1 MKLNFFHRGNKVPRP
16 TGPSYREPTFDELPP
31 EIASKLRA
39 ADRRITSI
47 VFWRGFFAVLCTLQL
62 AIASVMLIDAMVV
75 IFSVWVRWL
84 LTLGIIAV
92 TLHVTWVM
100 LIKPLSKK
108 RTPSSLARLL
118 ERGHPELEERLST
131 VVELLAD
138 PTAVSEGGQE
148 LLNVVK
154 DSAILDAGD
163 ISPRREFTMISVR
176 PKVLVALSVFAVF
189 LILFVC
195 WPKSVGRL
203 MLRAVAP
210 NLEVDNLYADSL
222 QVAPGDAVILEGTP
236 FQVELAVLGGFPG
249 QAYLHLLPEGRSSEI
264 SERMSQLS
272 SEKDGEI
279 SVRNYRFGIGAVE
292 HSFTYRVSCGS
303 ALTRAYSVTCLPE
316 PSYTN
321 LSVQLEFPAYTK
333 RGVQKL
339 ESEKGDIQAL
349 PGTIAEI
356 SALPNRSMKESV
368 CVIGETE
375 MAVSER
381 LSDGRL
387 VWRFPLKSDLSG
399 SWSFRLVDANDF
411 TNKPTFYSLDIV
423 PDMEPVAKIVDPQ
436 ESNYKLPKTGE
447 IPFVWTASDDYGIG
461 QPTIQAQFVGND
473 WFDLRPVEN
482 WEEVRPGQWTGRD
495 VFRLSDLQL
504 NNVKAVRFRIVARDA
519 CPEEY
524 NGPHSGFSNMIHIEL
539 DEAAES
545 FFEQAVS
552 KEAVALTR
560 SLLDVEKELSRALQ
574 HAESG
579 LQTARLQQ
587 DRPTCDQ
594 MRNCKDSL
602 GKADQLV
609 RDFLSDAMASM
620 LSDVAPEARELRQK
634 KILPAAELADEVVF
648 TVPDARV
655 PVIERLI
662 ALLRDAQKSVTDLKQ
677 EVEKEAEALMAAERL
692 DTMAGKEDELAEKL
706 QSEMTE
712 EDWKAWQEEQA
723 KLMKEMEE
731 MSLDTDP
738 LKEQKDLAEKL
749 TEDAKSLEERQKDL
763 AALTEELSL
772 DSNNAEAK
780 EKLEKLTDDM
790 PQDSTTEE
798 RLAQAQQE
806 LASDMAAFQQDV
818 DSLQQDMNAIGEEPI
833 SDLNQASDSAQ
844 QASDQAQEAAN
855 TLQENAQ
862 GNEQQDGESHNGQ
875 QEDDPNSEQQDGE
888 SHNGQQEDNP
898 NGEQQDGESHGEK
911 PPWDQMQQAADA
923 MAKAAQSLNSAK
935 QQIEE
940 KSAQMAQEMAQAM
953 QEAMNAMQEAL
964 DAAQQEAGQMQDGQ
978 QQDGQMQDGQ
988 QQSQDG
994 QQQSQDGQQQ
1004 SQDGQMQDGQQQ
1016 PPQNPQGQQPSDSNE
1031 PPKGGDFQA
1040 PPGQQLAQQK
1050 AQQAANA
1057 MKQMAQ
1063 QQQQANQQKGPK
1075 SNQPSQQNQPSGEQK
1090 TNDPTGMPT
1099 PVGEIDPRLGG
1110 QDRTADWLKSAS
1122 GGGSEVLS
1130 TEADDTPEEY
1140 RGMVKDYFESL
1151 SNRK

>member
-1 MKLNFFHRGNKVPRP
+1 P

-39 ADRRITSI
+39 ANRRITSI
-47 VFWRGFFAVLCTLQL
+47 VFWRGLFAVFCTLQL

-84 LTLGIIAV
+84 LTLGIVAV
-92 TLHVTWVM
+92 TLRVTWVM
-100 LIKPLSKK
+100 LIKPLGTK

-163 ISPRREFTMISVR
+163 ISPRREFTMSSVK
-176 PKVLVALSVFAVF
+176 PKVVVAVSIFAIF
-189 LILFVC
+189 AILFIC

-249 QAYLHLLPEGRSSEI
+249 QAYLHLLPEGRNSEI

-272 SEKDGEI
+272 AEKDGEV

-303 ALTRAYSVTCLPE
+303 ALTRSYSVTCLPE

-321 LSVQLEFPAYTK
+321 LSVQLSFPSYTK

-339 ESEKGDIQAL
+339 EAEKGDIQAL

-356 SALPNRSMKESV
+356 SALPNRAMKESV
-368 CVIGETE
+368 CVLGETE
-375 MAVSER
+375 IAASEK

-399 SWSFRLVDANDF
+399 SWAFRFVDENDF
-411 TNKPTFYSLDIV
+411 TNKPAFYSLDIV
-423 PDMEPVAKIVDPQ
+423 ADMEPVAKIVEP
-436 ESNYKLPKTGE
+436 EERSYKLPESGE
-447 IPFVWTASDDYGIG
+447 IPFVWTASDDYGID
-461 QPTIQAQFVGND
+461 QPMIQVRLGGND

-482 WEEVRPGQWTGRD
+482 WDEVRPGQWTGRD
-495 VFRLSDLQL
+495 VFRLSELKL
-504 NNVKAVRFRIVARDA
+504 ANVNTVRFRLVAKDA
-519 CPEEY
+519 CPEAY
-524 NGPHSGFSNMIHIEL
+524 NGPHCGFSEMITIEL
-539 DEAAES
+539 DAMAES
-545 FFEQAVS
+545 FFEQAVAQ
-552 KEAVALTR
+552 EVAALTR
-560 SLLDVEKELSRALQ
+560 NLDDVEKELTRALQ
-574 HAESG
+574 FAENG
-579 LQTARLQQ
+579 LQTARLNQ
-587 DRPTCDQ
+587 DKPTVDQ
-594 MRNCKDSL
+594 MMNCKESL
-602 GKADQLV
+602 GKADRLV
-609 RDFLSDAMASM
+609 RDFLSRAMDSM
-620 LSDVAPEARELRQK
+620 LSDVAPEARTLLQK
-634 KILPAAELADEVVF
+634 KILPAADLANEVVF
-648 TVPDARV
+648 TAPASRV

-662 ALLRDAQKSVTDLKQ
+662 ALLRDAQKSIGQLKQ
-677 EVEKEAEALMAAERL
+677 EVEKEAESVMAAERL
-692 DTMAGKEDELAEKL
+692 DEMAGKEDALAEKL

-712 EDWKAWQEEQA
+712 EDWKKWQEEQE

-731 MSLDTDP
+731 MALDTDP
-738 LKEQKDLAEKL
+738 LKEQKEFAEKL
-749 TEDAKSLEERQKDL
+749 TEDAKSLEERQKEL
-763 AALTEELSL
+763 AEIAEELSL
-772 DSNNAEAK
+772 NPEDAK
-780 EKLEKLTDDM
+780 ANEKLNELTNDM
-790 PQDSTTEE
+790 PQDSSSEE
-798 RLAQAQQE
+798 RLAQAQQD
-806 LASDMAAFQQDV
+806 LASDMEDFRQNV
-818 DSLQQDMNAIGEEPI
+818 DSLQQDMNGIEDMPM
-833 SDLNQASDSAQ
+833 DNLNQASDSAQ

-855 TLQENAQ
+855 ALQEDAQGNPQ
-862 GNEQQDGESHNGQ
+862 GNEQQEGES
-875 QEDDPNSEQQDGE
+875 S
-888 SHNGQQEDNP
+888 
-898 NGEQQDGESHGEK
+898 GEQQEGESSGEQS
-911 PPWDQMQQAADA
+911 PQDQMQQAADA
-923 MAKAAQSLNSAK
+923 MSKAAQALDAAK
-935 QQIEE
+935 QQIGE

-964 DAAQQEAGQMQDGQ
+964 DAAQQESGLPQDGQ
-978 QQDGQMQDGQ
+978 QQDGQQQDGQ
-988 QQSQDG
+988 QQDGQPQDG
-994 QQQSQDGQQQ
+994 QQQDGQQQDGQQQ
-1004 SQDGQMQDGQQQ
+1004 DGQQQ
-1016 PPQNPQGQQPSDSNE
+1016 NGPQQPPQDQQGQQSPDSNE

-1040 PPGQQLAQQK
+1040 PPGQQKAQQK
-1050 AQQAANA
+1050 AQQAAEA

-1063 QQQQANQQKGPK
+1063 QQQQANAQKGPK
-1075 SNQPSQQNQPSGEQK
+1075 SNQPSQPNQPTGDQK
-1090 TNDPTGMPT
+1090 SDEHTGMPT
-1099 PVGEIDPRLGG
+1099 QLGQIDPRLGG
-1110 QDRTADWLKSAS
+1110 QDRTADWLKSAA

-1130 TEADDTPEEY
+1130 SEADDTPEEY